1 MKKRISRLASFL
13 LALVLLVGCQ
23 SNKKP
28 TYKEGVTRKLLL

>member
-28 TYKEGVTRKLLL
+28 TDRVKW